1 MKKGI
6 LVKLGIILD
15 PLVHAAEIMATKAK
29 DLRDT
34 VVEDTI
40 VNHSKK
46 DTKITDQ
53 MVQEYIHHSKRMDDM
68 MDKIFNR

>member
-15 PLVHAAEIMATKAK
+15 PLVHTAEILATKAK

-46 DTKITDQ
+46 DTKVTEK
-53 MVQEYIHHSKRMDDM
+53 MVEEYITHSQRMDDM
-68 MDKIFNR
+68 LDKIFQR

>member
-15 PLVHAAEIMATKAK
+15 PLVHTAEILATKAK

-40 VNHSKK
+40 VNHSKRDNK
-46 DTKITDQ
+46 VTKE
-53 MVQEYIHHSKRMDDM
+53 MVEEYIDHSQRMDDM
-68 MDKIFNR
+68 LDRIFQR

>member
-6 LVKLGIILD
+6 LNKIGIILD
-15 PLVHAAEIMATKAK
+15 PLVHTAESLATKAK

-46 DTKITDQ
+46 KQKVTDE
-53 MVQEYIHHSKRMDDM
+53 MVEEYIAHSKRMDDM
-68 MDKIFNR
+68 MDEIFNR

>member
-6 LVKLGIILD
+6 LKKISIILD
-15 PLVHAAEIMATKAK
+15 PFVHLAEVGASKAK
-29 DLRDT
+29 EWRDD

-40 VNHSKK
+40 INHSKK
-46 DTKITDQ
+46 EQKVTDK
-53 MVQEYIHHSKRMDDM
+53 MVKEYITHSKRMDDM

>member
-1 MKKGI
+1 
-6 LVKLGIILD
+6 
-15 PLVHAAEIMATKAK
+15 MATKAK
-29 DLRDT
+29 DLRNT

-46 DTKITDQ
+46 DQKITDK
-53 MVQEYIHHSKRMDDM
+53 MVKEYINHSKRMDDM

>member
-1 MKKGI
+1 MRKGI
-6 LVKLGIILD
+6 LNKISMILD
-15 PLVHAAEIMATKAK
+15 PFVHLAEVGASKAK
-29 DLRDT
+29 EWRND

-46 DTKITDQ
+46 DQKVTDK
-53 MVQEYIHHSKRMDDM
+53 MVEEYINHSKRMDDM